1 MTFRVTYATLSTD
14 DDALHDAYDRGIEI
28 ARGWLGE
35 THGCIVDGEHRPGT
49 AGQEYEERS
58 PIDRDLV
65 IGTFA
70 TASPDDVS
78 DAVTAARAAAPGW
91 AATPW
96 KERVAILE
104 RGADQISKYRS
115 ELAALM
121 AMEVGKN
128 RLEALGDVE
137 ESADLIRY
145 YCHQMEANDG
155 FAMPMGRLVDQEATS
170 DVMRPYGVWA
180 VISPFNFPMALA
192 AGPLG
197 AALVAGNT
205 AVLKPSEQG
214 VFTGLMTVAALH
226 EAGVPKGVLHAVTG
240 AGETVGAAL
249 VADPR
254 VDGLTFTGSYETGM
268 HVFRSFAT
276 AFPKPV
282 ICEMGGKNPV
292 IVSARADIDAAAE
305 GTLRSAFGL
314 QGQKCSAASRAYV
327 DRTVYSAFVAALVER
342 TRAIKL
348 GNPLD
353 RGVYVGPVIDEAAV
367 ARFEEAV
374 EEARRTGQLFV
385 GGHRVTDGDLA
396 RGNYLEPT
404 VVEVP
409 RDSALWT
416 TELFVPLIAVTPVDS
431 LDEAFELA
439 NATPLALT
447 AGFFSEDTSEIDA
460 FLERIEAGVVYVN
473 RRAGATTG
481 AWPGVQPFG
490 GWKGSGT
497 NGKAGGGPYY
507 LQQYLR
513 EQSRT
518 LISPMNTVSESSTQ

>member
-1 MTFRVTYATLSTD
+1 MSFRVTYATLSTD
-14 DDALHDAYDRGIEI
+14 DDALHEAYDRGIET
-28 ARGWLGE
+28 ARSWLGE
-35 THGCIVDGEHRPGT
+35 DHGMIVNGEHRRGI

-65 IGTFA
+65 IGRFA
-70 TASPDDVS
+70 CASPGDVH
-78 DAVTAARAAAPGW
+78 DAVTAARAAAPEW

-96 KERVAILE
+96 QQRVAILE
-104 RGADQISKYRS
+104 RAADQISEHRS

-155 FAMPMGRLVDQEATS
+155 FALPMGRLVETEATS

-180 VISPFNFPMALA
+180 VISPFNFPMALS

-214 VFTGLMTVAALH
+214 VFTGLMTVAAMH

-240 AGETVGAAL
+240 PGETVGAAL
-249 VADPR
+249 VTDPR

-268 HVFRSFAT
+268 EIFRSFAT

-292 IVSARADIDAAAE
+292 IVAAAADIDTAAE

-327 DRTVYSAFVAALVER
+327 DRSVFGEFVNALVER
-342 TRAIKL
+342 TQAINI

-367 ARFEEAV
+367 ARFEAAVLEAQ
-374 EEARRTGQLFV
+374 RSGQVFV
-385 GGHRVTDGDLA
+385 GGHRVVDGDLA
-396 RGNYLEPT
+396 RGNYLAPT

-409 RDSALWT
+409 RDSELWT
-416 TELFVPLIAVTPVDS
+416 KELFVPLIALTPVDS
-431 LDEAFELA
+431 FDEALDLA

-447 AGFFSEDTSEIDA
+447 AGLFSEEQSDVDR

-518 LISPMNTVSESSTQ
+518 IVGEKNS

>member
-1 MTFRVTYATLSTD
+1 MSFRVTYATMNTD
-14 DDALHDAYDRGIEI
+14 DDALHAAYDKGIEI
-28 ARGWLGE
+28 ARSWLGE
-35 THGCIVDGEHRPGT
+35 SHSSLVDGEHRPGV

-58 PIDRDLV
+58 PIDRDVV
-65 IGTFA
+65 IGRFA
-70 TASPDDVS
+70 CASADDVR
-78 DAVTAARAAAPGW
+78 DAVSAARAAAPGW

-104 RGADQISKYRS
+104 RAADQISKHRN

-145 YCHQMEANDG
+145 YCHQMVAHDG
-155 FAMPMGRLVDQEATS
+155 FATPMDRLDEREATS

-214 VFTGLMTVAALH
+214 VFTGLMTVAAMH
-226 EAGVPKGVLHAVTG
+226 EAGVPTSVLHAVSG
-240 AGETVGAAL
+240 PGETVGAAL

-268 HVFRSFAT
+268 QVFRSFAT
-276 AFPKPV
+276 VYPKPV

-292 IVSARADIDAAAE
+292 IVAAAADIDAAAE

-327 DRTVYSAFVAALVER
+327 ERSVFSAFVTALVER
-342 TRAIKL
+342 TEAIKI

-353 RGVYVGPVIDEAAV
+353 RGVYLGPVVDEAAV
-367 ARFEEAV
+367 ARFESAV
-374 EEARRTGQLFV
+374 DEARASGQVFV
-385 GGHRVTDGDLA
+385 GGHRVLDGDLA

-409 RDSALWT
+409 RDSELWT
-416 TELFVPLIAVTPVDS
+416 KELFVPLIAVTPVDS
-431 LDEAFELA
+431 LSEAFELA
-439 NATPLALT
+439 NATPMALT
-447 AGFFSEDTSEIDA
+447 AGFFSEDPSDVDE

-518 LISPMNTVSESSTQ
+518 IVGEKTP

>member
-1 MTFRVTYATLSTD
+1 
-14 DDALHDAYDRGIEI
+14 
-28 ARGWLGE
+28 
-35 THGCIVDGEHRPGT
+35 
-49 AGQEYEERS
+49 
-58 PIDRDLV
+58 
-65 IGTFA
+65 
-70 TASPDDVS
+70 
-78 DAVTAARAAAPGW
+78 
-91 AATPW
+91 
-96 KERVAILE
+96 
-104 RGADQISKYRS
+104 
-115 ELAALM
+115 M

-155 FAMPMGRLVDQEATS
+155 FAMPMGRLVETEATS

-180 VISPFNFPMALA
+180 VISPFNFPMALS

-214 VFTGLMTVAALH
+214 VFTGLMTVAAMH

-240 AGETVGAAL
+240 PGETVGAAL

-268 HVFRSFAT
+268 HVYRSFAT
-276 AFPKPV
+276 TFPKPV

-292 IVSARADIDAAAE
+292 IVAAAADIDAAAE

-327 DRTVYSAFVAALVER
+327 DRTIFSEFVTALVER
-342 TRAIKL
+342 TRAIQHRQPARSRRVPRP
-348 GNPLD
+348 GD
-353 RGVYVGPVIDEAAV
+353 RRSRGRALRGRGRRSAQDGPGV
-367 ARFEEAV
+367 
-374 EEARRTGQLFV
+374 RRRQAH
-385 GGHRVTDGDLA
+385 HR
-396 RGNYLEPT
+396 RRPRRSGNYVEPT

-416 TELFVPLIAVTPVDS
+416 TELFVPLIAVTAVDS

-447 AGFFSEDTSEIDA
+447 AGFFSEEQSDVDR
-460 FLERIEAGVVYVN
+460 FLERIEAGVVYIN

-518 LISPMNTVSESSTQ
+518 IVEAKTT

>member
-1 MTFRVTYATLSTD
+1 
-14 DDALHDAYDRGIEI
+14 
-28 ARGWLGE
+28 
-35 THGCIVDGEHRPGT
+35 
-49 AGQEYEERS
+49 
-58 PIDRDLV
+58 
-65 IGTFA
+65 
-70 TASPDDVS
+70 
-78 DAVTAARAAAPGW
+78 
-91 AATPW
+91 
-96 KERVAILE
+96 
-104 RGADQISKYRS
+104 
-115 ELAALM
+115 
-121 AMEVGKN
+121 
-128 RLEALGDVE
+128 
-137 ESADLIRY
+137 
-145 YCHQMEANDG
+145 
-155 FAMPMGRLVDQEATS
+155 
-170 DVMRPYGVWA
+170 MRPYGVWA
-180 VISPFNFPMALA
+180 VISPFNFPMALS

-214 VFTGLMTVAALH
+214 VFTGLMTVAAMH

-240 AGETVGAAL
+240 PGETVGAAL

-268 HVFRSFAT
+268 HVYRSFAT
-276 AFPKPV
+276 TFPKPV

-292 IVSARADIDAAAE
+292 IVAAAADIDAAAE

-314 QGQKCSAASRAYV
+314 SGQKCSAASRAYV
-327 DRTVYSAFVAALVER
+327 DRSIFPEFVTALVER
-342 TRAIKL
+342 TRAIHI

-353 RGVYVGPVIDEAAV
+353 RGVYLGPVIDEAAV
-367 ARFEEAV
+367 ARFEDAV
-374 EEARRTGQLFV
+374 AEARRTGQVFV
-385 GGHRVTDGDLA
+385 GGKRIIEGA
-396 RGNYLEPT
+396 AANGNYVEPT

-416 TELFVPLIAVTPVDS
+416 TELFVPLIALTAVDS
-431 LDEAFELA
+431 LDEAFALA

-447 AGFFSEDTSEIDA
+447 AGFFSEEQSDVDQ
-460 FLERIEAGVVYVN
+460 FLERIEAGVVYIN

-518 LISPMNTVSESSTQ
+518 IVEAKSS